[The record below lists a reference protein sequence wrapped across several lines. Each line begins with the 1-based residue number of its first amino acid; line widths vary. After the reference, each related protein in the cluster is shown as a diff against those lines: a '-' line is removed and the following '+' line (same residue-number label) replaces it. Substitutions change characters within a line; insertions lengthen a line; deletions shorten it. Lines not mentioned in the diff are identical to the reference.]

1 MNIIMFGPP
10 GAGKGTQSQNIASK
24 FNLHQVSTGD
34 LLRKEVENKTKIGK
48 EIEKNISKGNFASD
62 DIVNELLQKLIKD
75 NSYKNRII
83 FDGYPRN
90 INQAES
96 LEKIL
101 KTENQSIN
109 HIFFLNVNKEIIEKR
124 ILGRVICQKC
134 NVVLNNFY
142 NKQEVENHPCG
153 SQYLFKRSDDNLE
166 TIINRYDTYMKKTKP
181 VLDFYKT
188 KSEFHEIDASMK
200 IDEITAKI
208 QEIIEV

>member
-1 MNIIMFGPP
+1 MFGPP

-34 LLRKEVENKTKIGK
+34 LLRKEVENNTKIGK

-109 HIFFLNVNKEIIEKR
+109 RIFFLNVNREIIEKR

-142 NKQEVENHPCG
+142 NKQEVDDHPCG

>member
-1 MNIIMFGPP
+1 MFGPP

-34 LLRKEVENKTKIGK
+34 LLRKEVENNTKIGK

-96 LEKIL
+96 LEKII

-109 HIFFLNVNKEIIEKR
+109 HIFFLNVSREIIEKR

-142 NKQEVENHPCG
+142 NKQEVDDHPCG

>member
-1 MNIIMFGPP
+1 MFGPP